1 MYSMGGKSVNKTV
14 GTAWEYDFVAQALGQ
29 GLDVYIPCGELPV
42 DCMVVNPTGTVYRV
56 QCKGTAHNNKTNSQN
71 SDRYKIIAGTGSS
84 SKTPIDCTKV
94 DIVACYIAPEKT
106 WYFIPCLEMGG
117 HLSMWFY
124 PTKKD
129 SASKYAKYKEDW
141 SVFNS

>member
-1 MYSMGGKSVNKTV
+1 MGGRSLNKTA
-14 GTAWEYDFVAQALGQ
+14 GTAWEYDFVAQALSKGF
-29 GLDVYIPCGELPV
+29 DVYMPCGELPV
-42 DCMVVNPTGTVYRV
+42 DCMVVNSAGMIYRV
-56 QCKGTAHNNKTNSQN
+56 QCKGTAHNNKTKSGN

-106 WYFIPCLEMGG
+106 WYLIPCLAMDG

-124 PTKKD
+124 PTQAGSK
-129 SASKYAKYKEDW
+129 SKYARYKEDW
-141 SVFNS
+141 SVFKT